1 MDLNCFGI
9 LAAGLLC
16 ASALSA
22 GPFGSMSLASVFG
35 GGVNLQGTRIDF
47 FPSTNL
53 PPNPPGAGQFSTVN
67 PTNITYSGGTVT
79 AASDPFGIISDLDT
93 TPQFP
98 VGGLNFILF
107 SITQGG
113 VAIPNLAFDITGIG
127 PGGPAQGAING
138 CAGAGIGVPCSPS
151 IGGGLFSPF
160 VLTYNGVNTD
170 LALSVLL
177 NGRDATGSNQ
187 WTGGFQAQIAQLP
200 GAFEAVL
207 NSGGTI
213 TTSWSFTATGANGV
227 PEPGTILIVG
237 SGLML
242 IGLAAW
248 RGRELCPGN
257 VGDAGEAPLLHPV
270 SSETPVRRSAARH
283 PDGLM

>member
-1 MDLNCFGI
+1 MKLNYFGI

-22 GPFGSMSLASVFG
+22 TPFGTMSLGIVSG
-35 GGVNLQGTRIDF
+35 GGVNVTGTRIDF

-53 PPNPPGAGQFSTVN
+53 PPNPPGTGLFATGN

-79 AASDPFGIISDLDT
+79 AAADPFGIISDLDS
-93 TPQFP
+93 TPPFP
-98 VGGLNFILF
+98 AGGLNFILF
-107 SITQGG
+107 SLTQGG
-113 VAIPNLAFDITGIG
+113 AAIPNLAFDITGIG

-138 CAGAGIGVPCSPS
+138 CAGAGIGVRCSPS

-170 LALSVLL
+170 VGLSVLL
-177 NGRDATGSNQ
+177 NGRDATGSIQ
-187 WTGGFQAQIAQLP
+187 WKGGFTTQIPQLP
-200 GAFEAVL
+200 GAAETLL
-207 NSGGTI
+207 NTGGII
-213 TTSWSFTATGANGV
+213 TNTWSFTATGV
-227 PEPGTILIVG
+227 PEPGTISILG

-248 RGRELCPGN
+248 RKRKLSRVP
-257 VGDAGEAPLLHPV
+257 
-270 SSETPVRRSAARH
+270 
-283 PDGLM
+283 